1 MGANDMS
8 AEILPFNRAFNR
20 ALNSIPAQRDFDDL
34 AMDHAD
40 PAQCE
45 YVPAEVFAAESFQA
59 NAGMAGSSP
68 AISDNAQ
75 DHH

>member
-1 MGANDMS
+1 MGANDVS
-8 AEILPFNRAFNR
+8 AEIVPFDR
-20 ALNSIPAQRDFDDL
+20 ALNSIPGQRDFDDL

-45 YVPAEVFAAESFQA
+45 YMPAEVFAAESLQA
-59 NAGMAGSSP
+59 NAGMTGTSP
-68 AISDNAQ
+68 ATSDDAQ